1 MIIRLSCF
9 LQIVHE
15 KYSLGGYTQFLGYTV
30 RPLQR
35 LSLLSVELEEVAKGQ
50 LPEILI
56 VTGFTSMAVDA
67 VAGLL
72 ASEREKEY
80 ADCCREYAHELL
92 EFSSANRKIRVSFY
106 LALIV
111 AFSWNFLCDQLPYM
125 LFVPLHRSPDK
136 KNWVLI
142 GLRGSGGSCEV
153 LYASAISPR
162 LLLKCS

>member
-1 MIIRLSCF
+1 MILRLSYL

-35 LSLLSVELEEVAKGQ
+35 LSLLSVELEEVTKGQ

-92 EFSSANRKIRVSFY
+92 EFSSANRRIRVSFY
-106 LALIV
+106 FGFDFTLFMNISYQDFVSGILFFILGSLYTRAV
-111 AFSWNFLCDQLPYM
+111 FLLDY
-125 LFVPLHRSPDK
+125 FF
-136 KNWVLI
+136 
-142 GLRGSGGSCEV
+142 
-153 LYASAISPR
+153 
-162 LLLKCS
+162 